1 MPSKTSAQD
10 KKRLQSIPPSKRKAS
25 KREKTVEIKLQE
37 PTEEEK
43 RAKVL
48 AAFSTPD
55 EDALA
60 AFRKISKEK
69 RKSSIT
75 NLKKASTASFLAKSP
90 TKGKKYSVDLRI
102 HTPGTIGYFLS
113 GGISPGPALGR
124 LAKVKGLD
132 IIGLTNFYDSSL
144 IDSISGQTGDL
155 CILPGFDLRCVIG
168 GCNEVYFTALFPE
181 GTKSGALAEVLALL
195 KVPKGSNKSYSLQL
209 PISEV
214 INTIE
219 MNGGVLIPT
228 RLDKTPNR
236 LSAIKELVEVH
247 GFRVFDLI
255 HAESVEFFK
264 DRWPDGGFTFLSFSN
279 AGALAQIGTRTSEVK
294 LSTAGFAGVRELLA
308 RHERLV

>member
-1 MPSKTSAQD
+1 MPSKTSAQE
-10 KKRLQSIPPSKRKAS
+10 KKRLQSLPQSKRKLA
-25 KREKTVEIKLQE
+25 KQTKTVDIKLQE

-43 RAKVL
+43 RAKVF

-69 RKSSIT
+69 KKISIA
-75 NLKKASTASFLAKSP
+75 NSKKASTACFLAKPPS
-90 TKGKKYSVDLRI
+90 KGKKYSIDLRI

-144 IDSISGQTGDL
+144 VDTITEKTGDV
-155 CILPGFDLRCVIG
+155 CVLPGFDLRCVIG

-181 GTKSGALAEVLALL
+181 GTKSGVIAEVLNQLQ
-195 KVPKGSNKSYSLQL
+195 VPKGSTRAFYLTL
-209 PISEV
+209 PVAQV
-214 INTIE
+214 IKTVE
-219 MNGGVLIPT
+219 QKGGVLIPT

-236 LSAIKELVEVH
+236 LSAIKELVETH
-247 GFRVFDLI
+247 GFRVFDII
-255 HAESVEFFK
+255 HPESIEFFK
-264 DRWPDGGFTFLSFSN
+264 ERWPDGGFTFLSFSN

-294 LSTAGFAGVRELLA
+294 LTTGGFAGLKELLVRQA
-308 RHERLV
+308 A

>member
-1 MPSKTSAQD
+1 MPSKTSAQE
-10 KKRLQSIPPSKRKAS
+10 KKRIQSVPSAKGKTAKS
-25 KREKTVEIKLQE
+25 VKTVDIKLQD

-60 AFRKISKEK
+60 VFRKISKEK
-69 RKSSIT
+69 RKSSIA
-75 NLKKASTASFLAKSP
+75 NSKRASTALFLAKP
-90 TKGKKYSVDLRI
+90 PAKGKKYSIDLRI

-144 IDSISGQTGDL
+144 VDAIKEKSGDV
-155 CILPGFDLRCVIG
+155 CILPGFDLRCTIG
-168 GCNEVYFTALFPE
+168 RCNEVFFTALFPE
-181 GTKSGALAEVLALL
+181 GTKSDAIAEVLEQLQ
-195 KVPKGSNKSYSLQL
+195 VPKGSTRDFCLTL
-209 PISEV
+209 PVAQIITAVEQK
-214 INTIE
+214 
-219 MNGGVLIPT
+219 GGVIIPT

-236 LSAIKELVEVH
+236 LSAIKELVENH
-247 GFRVFDLI
+247 GFRVFDII
-255 HAESVEFFK
+255 HPESIEFFK
-264 DRWPDGGFTFLSFSN
+264 ERWPDGGFTFLSFSN

-294 LSTAGFAGVRELLA
+294 LTVGGFAGLKELLVRQSA
-308 RHERLV
+308 